1 MHRFYSAFALV
12 CAVVFAAAQPA
23 QAQTYPSQ
31 TVTIVLPF
39 SAGTGIDT
47 ATRLFAEK
55 LSQRLGQPVI
65 MENRPGAGGNL
76 GHSAVAKASPDG
88 YTLLMA
94 ANTLAMN
101 TSLYN
106 LPFDSATSFA
116 PVGLYVKG
124 GMALIVHE
132 KVQAKTVD
140 ELIALAKA
148 NPGKLNYSTPGI
160 GTPQHLAMEL
170 LKHSTGMDIVHI
182 PAKGAAE
189 AVRDVVRGELET
201 MFVPI
206 QSIMP
211 HIRAGTVRAL
221 AVSGTKRHP
230 ALPDTPT
237 VAEATKNPDFD
248 VDQWYGLFVP
258 AGTPQPIV
266 DKLNGEIR
274 AILELPDVQERIE
287 KLGMARNP
295 SSAKELGDLYR
306 NDAARWAK
314 LIKDANIKP
323 Q

>member
-1 MHRFYSAFALV
+1 MHRICRAWWFI
-12 CAVVFAAAQPA
+12 CVVFLAGVQVASAQSYPA
-23 QAQTYPSQ
+23 QTI
-31 TVTIVLPF
+31 TVVLPF

-47 ATRLFAEK
+47 ATRIFAEK

-101 TSLYN
+101 TSLYT
-106 LPFDSATSFA
+106 LPFDPANSFE

-148 NPGKLNYSTPGI
+148 NPGKLNYSTPGV

-170 LKHSTGMDIVHI
+170 LKRSTGMDIVHI
-182 PAKGAAE
+182 PHKGAAE
-189 AVRDVVRGELET
+189 AVREVVRGELEA

-211 HIRAGTVRAL
+211 HIKQGTVRAL

-230 ALPDTPT
+230 ALPVIPT
-237 VAEATKNPDFD
+237 IAEATGNQDFD
-248 VDQWYGLFVP
+248 VDLWYGLFVP
-258 AGTPQPIV
+258 AGTPRSII

-274 AILELPDVQERIE
+274 AIVELPDVQERIE
-287 KLGMARNP
+287 KLGMSRNP

-306 NDAARWAK
+306 KDAVRWAK